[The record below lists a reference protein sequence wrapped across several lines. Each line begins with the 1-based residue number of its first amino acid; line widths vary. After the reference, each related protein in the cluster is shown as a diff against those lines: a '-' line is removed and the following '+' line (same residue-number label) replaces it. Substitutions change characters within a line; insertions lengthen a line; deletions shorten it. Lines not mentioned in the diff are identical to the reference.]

1 MVAIFFVESSFVFL
15 FQKKHPQLKM
25 LVGRLCVCWYVC
37 RGEWFVSW
45 LGGMCVSWLDGVL
58 HGESV

>member
-1 MVAIFFVESSFVFL
+1 
-15 FQKKHPQLKM
+15 M